1 MHSCFNAR
9 FASARVGKRRIRQMV
24 YSDFERAIRSDALK
38 QVAAHWNEARRERL
52 MPRWADIKPSSI
64 AAHLSIVWSFR
75 YDAARDEFTGRLVG
89 ERIARHIG
97 KDFRGLSL
105 AQAYPPDAVPWVLGL
120 FKRVVGAPALYSHC
134 GTVFQ
139 QMGRAGFGERI
150 LLPLSDGGDAA
161 DGVLGATLLHDASGM
176 ALSLVAPR
184 DDEASWFALAN
195 GR

>member
-1 MHSCFNAR
+1 MS
-9 FASARVGKRRIRQMV
+9 
-24 YSDFERAIRSDALK
+24 YSDFERAIKSDALK
-38 QVAAHWNEARRERL
+38 QVASHWNEARQGHL

-75 YDAARDEFTGRLVG
+75 YDAAKDEFTGRLVG

-97 KDFRGLSL
+97 KDFRGLAL
-105 AQAYPPDAVPWVLGL
+105 TEAYPPDAVPWVSKL
-120 FKRVVGAPALYSHC
+120 FKRVVATPALYSHS

-139 QMGRAGFGERI
+139 QSGCAGFGERI
-150 LLPLSDGGDAA
+150 LLPLSDDGIAA

-184 DDEASWFALAN
+184 DGDASWFALN
-195 GR
+195 GKF

>member
-1 MHSCFNAR
+1 MN
-9 FASARVGKRRIRQMV
+9 
-24 YSDFERAIRSDALK
+24 YSDFERSIKSDALK
-38 QVAAHWNEARRERL
+38 QVAAHWNEVRRDRP

-75 YDAARDEFTGRLVG
+75 YDAATEEFSGRLVG

-105 AQAYPPDAVPWVLGL
+105 ADAYPPDAVPWVVKL
-120 FKRVVGAPALYSHC
+120 FKRVVATPALYSYS

-139 QMGRAGFGERI
+139 QQGRAGFGERI
-150 LLPLSDGGDAA
+150 LLPLSEGGGAA

-176 ALSLVAPR
+176 ALSLVAPHN
-184 DDEASWFALAN
+184 DASSWFAL
-195 GR
+195 GEGF